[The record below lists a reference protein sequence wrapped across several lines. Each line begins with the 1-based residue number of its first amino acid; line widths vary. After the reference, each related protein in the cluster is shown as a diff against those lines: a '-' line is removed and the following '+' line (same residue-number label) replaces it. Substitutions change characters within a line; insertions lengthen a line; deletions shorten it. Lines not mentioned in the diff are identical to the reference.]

1 MLIQDGDTVRF
12 EIAEEDI
19 LQSIALLKDLRE
31 YCLTVDGDG
40 KDDTIK
46 ALLTA
51 TETMSAFWC
60 EKFGEETDN
69 DRGYKESDR
78 DIKAD
83 M

>member
-19 LQSIALLKDLRE
+19 LQSIALLKDLRK
-31 YCLTVDGDG
+31 YCLSLNEEG
-40 KDDTIK
+40 KEDMIK

-60 EKFGEETDN
+60 EKFGEEADN